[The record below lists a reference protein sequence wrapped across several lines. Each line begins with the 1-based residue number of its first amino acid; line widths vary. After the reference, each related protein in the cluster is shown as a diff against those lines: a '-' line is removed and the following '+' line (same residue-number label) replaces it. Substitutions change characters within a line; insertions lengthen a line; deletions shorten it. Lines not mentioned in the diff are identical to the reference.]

1 MKQAFWT
8 TVFRLVIFALF
19 VLYLKTFDDTLGVRV
34 ASWISPT
41 VITGEITTG
50 TQADLMSGVSL
61 MQTTLDTMNQ
71 KLDAISTR
79 VGVSTTSGVVMTGVA
94 TPSAT

>member
-41 VITGEITTG
+41 SITGEITT
-50 TQADLMSGVSL
+50 
-61 MQTTLDTMNQ
+61 
-71 KLDAISTR
+71 
-79 VGVSTTSGVVMTGVA
+79 
-94 TPSAT
+94 